1 MEKCY
6 WLSRES
12 EELDMARC
20 AASPEARLVH
30 HELATRYGA
39 KAKSAEA
46 DAIAAFGIEK
56 IRSDHYLV
64 NGFRYTNAS
73 DAMAEVRRGVAQ

>member
-30 HELATRYGA
+30 QELATRYGT

-56 IRSDHYLV
+56 VRSDHYLV
-64 NGFRYTNAS
+64 NGFRYTSAG
-73 DAMAEVRRGVAQ
+73 DAIAEVRRGVAQ